1 MSEARAAEEALVQQ
15 SSPQAI
21 GQMGIGKVLH
31 GKVVHLA
38 GRLPQIWEDPA
49 TTDAQRK
56 ALLRC
61 LVDKVVLDRG
71 EHDVALVRIV
81 WRGGAVTNLEVKVK
95 VNSVLK
101 LTRGTEMRDRVL
113 NLARNGLPDDEIA
126 ATLTDDGHRSPSCES
141 MVLPITVGQ
150 IRRRAGIRVTEP
162 RSRWSH
168 EIALL
173 SAPQL
178 AIRLNIPVNWIY
190 VQIREKRLLIDRQP
204 TGAYLFQHTT
214 AVLDAVRSLRKRT
227 INHLDLGICQPHQE
241 GHQHA

>member
-1 MSEARAAEEALVQQ
+1 LEEALSEARAAEEALVQQ

-21 GQMGIGKVLH
+21 GQMGVGKVLH

-71 EHDVALVRIV
+71 EHDVAQVRIV
-81 WRGGAVTNLEVKVK
+81 WRGGAVTNLEVKVR

-101 LTRGTEMRDRVL
+101 L
-113 NLARNGLPDDEIA
+113 NGLPDDEIA
-126 ATLTDDGHRSPSCES
+126 ATLTGEGHRSPNCEN

-150 IRRRAGIRVTEP
+150 IRRGAGIRVTEP
-162 RSRWSH
+162 RTRWSH
-168 EIALL
+168 ETGLL

-178 AIRLNIPVNWIY
+178 AVRLNIPVNWIY

-204 TGAYLFQHTT
+204 TGAYLFQDTT
-214 AVLDAVRSLRKRT
+214 PVLDAVRNLRNHT
-227 INHLDLGICQPHQE
+227 INRLDLRICKPHKE